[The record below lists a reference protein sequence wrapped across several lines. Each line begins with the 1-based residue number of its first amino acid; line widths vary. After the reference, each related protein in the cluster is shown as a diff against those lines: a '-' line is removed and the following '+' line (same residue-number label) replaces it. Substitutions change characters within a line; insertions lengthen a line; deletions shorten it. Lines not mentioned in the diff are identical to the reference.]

1 MRDSG
6 GAGLMIARVITAV
19 FDETG
24 LSAGGDHR
32 TITAIPLAALSLAHR
47 FGRSDN
53 RFL

>member
-1 MRDSG
+1 MRIEVERG
-6 GAGLMIARVITAV
+6 VMIARVITAV
-19 FDETG
+19 VDETG